1 MPTNTA
7 NGGTVPVG
15 SDPYALTADL
25 KKSIESVR
33 SIIPI
38 SSAAAQT
45 NLPTVFGGTLPVPT
59 YIERTD
65 LPGRPIY
72 TWDGSAWLLPGGALG
87 VLKSSLV
94 DSASG
99 GIGSTISVVNNFPSV
114 EFVAGRKYRIEW
126 CCEYAGSVA
135 GNYADLSIHTSST
148 LDAAASTADMTKL
161 GGSSLRIGAANMGQ
175 SGQVVA
181 YFFPSATANL
191 QVKFTAYVWA
201 GAGIVQI
208 VGSPT
213 NRVAYTVFDEGRQ
226 F

>member
-45 NLPTVFGGTLPVPT
+45 NLPTLFGGTLPVPT

-72 TWDGSAWLLPGGALG
+72 TWDGAAWLQPGHGLG
-87 VLKSSLV
+87 IIAQKKNTVN
-94 DSASG
+94 SG
-99 GIGSTISVVNNFPSV
+99 EIAGNTVIQNIKDLSFK
-114 EFVAGRKYRIEW
+114 AGRNYKVMWEF
-126 CCEYAGSVA
+126 EYSGTTA
-135 GNYADLSIHTSST
+135 GNYADFSIHTAVNT
-148 LDAAASTADMTKL
+148 DADTATTGLTKRGGASLKINDANTGH
-161 GGSSLRIGAANMGQ
+161 GGRA
-175 SGQVVA
+175 
-181 YFFPSATANL
+181 SATFSLAADAVL
-191 QVKFTAYVWA
+191 QVKFTAFIW
-201 GAGIVQI
+201 I
-208 VGSPT
+208 GSGT
-213 NRVAYTVFDEGRQ
+213 LKVAASVNNPVVYTVTDEGRYS
-226 F
+226 